1 MATQISLE
9 QIEFA
14 ELTQSVDDA
23 RIAADPFKLLTPL
36 RTALDAALVDLKLKD
51 SSTLQSD
58 GGRALAAFNLRTALD
73 QLKSLLRD
81 GYNFVQGLGSYQ
93 INDGERLAVLTSYGW
108 ESGQIGVFT
117 DARIE
122 SMANEAIAATPTI
135 ANAAHRYPAAL
146 LALITTQL
154 ALVNANQPTATGGA
168 SQAATAARNTA
179 LELLTILNSRVR
191 FFYCAASN
199 DLDQTPELA
208 NIGRQPRRDAGDAAA
223 APKPAAAGTATF
235 DATALTLTLP
245 ALPDHATT
253 LRAIRQPAGGV
264 AEVCGTSTTTT
275 VSVTDLSPLTPGVTY
290 EFWLVGHNSQGD
302 GPESNHMTHVAA

>member
-1 MATQISLE
+1 M
-9 QIEFA
+9 
-14 ELTQSVDDA
+14 
-23 RIAADPFKLLTPL
+23 
-36 RTALDAALVDLKLKD
+36 KD

-93 INDGERLAVLTSYGW
+93 INNGERLAVLTSYGW

-168 SQAATAARNTA
+168 SQAATAARNSA
-179 LELLTILNSRVR
+179 LDLLTILNSRVR

-223 APKPAAAGTATF
+223 APKPTAAGTATF

-253 LRAIRQPAGGV
+253 LRAIRQPAGGI

-290 EFWLVGHNSQGD
+290 DFWLTGHNSQGD
-302 GPESNHMTHVAA
+302 GPESNHITHVAT